1 MAISRKQLDKSVVYS
16 TPVYIHSHASA
27 LEKVLA
33 YNDGTVRNKMKT
45 IYDRNH
51 QHLKDVVDLLKNM
64 SSNEVVQNW
73 YYSTHENNGKRIMD
87 KTLANMINTVINYRN
102 KAFEQSD
109 ARLKQFILDEFQHG
123 TSTGLII
130 DKISEVLGPAIAE
143 KVLTYTDKKRKDNT
157 KIPDIRKVK
166 VQDIAVGDEIYE
178 LLKKSIEYNLH
189 GQELGTQMEEALA
202 DVQNYI
208 NAAVDL
214 VNIDP
219 DADANKLY
227 YMALN
232 RSKHGDAFARS
243 TSSGIL
249 FEYLLYSYL
258 KSAKVS
264 KTAEGVQID
273 VESTGTGGHEST
285 TDLDLI
291 LSQGEKSYRVGL
303 SLKANMTTGKTSQT
317 FAKQNVIGPALT
329 IKSDEYN
336 KMIYILANLKALST
350 WAAPDD
356 YETVIESDGVDE
368 PENKKIMVFMPD
380 WVKELQQ
387 MYAMLALVKG
397 LLGEILTRDNIDLNG
412 ELNPMPPLVL
422 TFLEYD
428 YWMWEIL
435 NNLLTLMDTNQEQLA
450 NFMSYL
456 PFTFESSVFNVFQK
470 DKLVELFVAKKQTEC
485 INENR
490 YEDFLKSDLDD
501 DLLLVTG
508 ISESVRSI
516 LTDFT
521 KAFAWDTMRP
531 LLFPNVNFSIPINQ
545 LLQK

>member
-27 LEKVLA
+27 LEKVQA
-33 YNDGTVRNKMKT
+33 YNDGPVRNKMKN
-45 IYDRNH
+45 IYDRNR

-73 YYSTHENNGKRIMD
+73 YYSTHNNNGKRTMD
-87 KTLANMINTVINYRN
+87 TTLENMINTVINYRN
-102 KAFEQSD
+102 QAFEQSD
-109 ARLKQFILDEFQHG
+109 VKLKQFILNVFQNG

-130 DKISEVLGPAIAE
+130 DKISEVLGPVIAE

-166 VQDIAVGDEIYE
+166 VQDIVVGDEIYE
-178 LLKKSIEYNLH
+178 LIKKSIEYNLH
-189 GQELGTQMEEALA
+189 GEELGPQMEKALQ

-227 YMALN
+227 YMAFN
-232 RSKHGDAFARS
+232 RSKHGDVFARS

-264 KTAEGVQID
+264 KTSEGVQID
-273 VESTGTGGHEST
+273 VEATGTGGHEST

-291 LSQGEKSYRVGL
+291 LAEGEKRYRVGL
-303 SLKANMTTGKTSQT
+303 SLKANMTTGKASQT

-329 IKSDEYN
+329 ITSNEYN
-336 KMIYILANLKALST
+336 NMIYILANLKALST

-368 PENKKIMVFMPD
+368 PENNKIMVSMPE
-380 WVKELQQ
+380 WVNELQQ

-397 LLGEILTRDNIDLNG
+397 LLGEILTRDDIDLNG
-412 ELNPMPPLVL
+412 KLNPMPPLVL

-435 NNLLTLMDTNQEQLA
+435 NNLLILMDTNQEQLA

-456 PFTFESSVFNVFQK
+456 PFTFESSVFDVFQK
-470 DKLVELFVAKKQTEC
+470 KELVKLFVAKKQTEC
-485 INENR
+485 ISENR

-521 KAFAWDTMRP
+521 KAFAWDKMRP

>member
-27 LEKVLA
+27 LEKVQA
-33 YNDGTVRNKMKT
+33 YNDGTVRNKMKN
-45 IYDRNH
+45 IYDRNR

-73 YYSTHENNGKRIMD
+73 YYSTHNNSGKRTMD
-87 KTLANMINTVINYRN
+87 TTLENMINTVINYRN

-109 ARLKQFILDEFQHG
+109 ARLKQFILDEFQNG
-123 TSTGLII
+123 TNTGLII
-130 DKISEVLGPAIAE
+130 DKISDVLGPVIAE

-178 LLKKSIEYNLH
+178 LIKKSIEYNLH
-189 GQELGTQMEEALA
+189 GQELGTQMEAALA

-232 RSKHGDAFARS
+232 RSKHGDQFARS

-264 KTAEGVQID
+264 KTSEGVQID
-273 VESTGTGGHEST
+273 VEATGTGGHEST

-291 LSQGEKSYRVGL
+291 LADGEKRYRVGL
-303 SLKANMTTGKTSQT
+303 SLKANMTTGKASQT

-329 IKSDEYN
+329 IKSNEYN
-336 KMIYILANLKALST
+336 NMIYILANLKALST

-368 PENKKIMVFMPD
+368 PENNKIVVSMPD

-397 LLGEILTRDNIDLNG
+397 LLGEILTRDDIDLNG
-412 ELNPMPPLVL
+412 KLNPMPPLVL

-456 PFTFESSVFNVFQK
+456 PFTFESAVFDVFQK
-470 DKLVELFVAKKQTEC
+470 KKLVELFVAKKQTEC
-485 INENR
+485 ISENR